1 MTVIFRCKLC
11 ETLNEIPSDF
21 RYRLCKKCSSL
32 TTYEVGE
39 SILCNDQYENCLE
52 FMQIDNL
59 TTESADQF
67 FSLADKNAEQISQ
80 LIERHDNITSNLLD
94 LPAASLPDTILTLLK
109 HNNSETLDEL
119 VRNCRN
125 FAIDLNKMEQ
135 VIKKMKNE
143 GIVYHPKGWLI
154 RLI

>member
-1 MTVIFRCKLC
+1 MIVIFRCKHC

-32 TTYEVGE
+32 ITYEIGE
-39 SILCNDQYENCLE
+39 SILCIDQYENCLE
-52 FMQIDNL
+52 FTQIDNL
-59 TTESADQF
+59 TMESAEKF
-67 FSLADKNAEQISQ
+67 FSLADKNTEQISQ
-80 LIERHDNITSNLLD
+80 LIKKHDNITSNLLD
-94 LPAASLPDTILTLLK
+94 IPAASLPDTILVLLK
-109 HNNSETLDEL
+109 HNNSETFDEL

-143 GIVYHPKGWLI
+143 GIVYYPKGWLI